1 MGASNRQLGP
11 RDFPREHI
19 TVIRAS
25 SALLSFLVSL
35 PKLCATS
42 FPRFSSE
49 SRAALPAV
57 ASQICNPGCLSLT
70 RVEIQEGFYLP
81 CFLLPDIN
89 LHFFTGVCICCRYL
103 HHLQAP
109 QKQPKSKQGLYIRH
123 FKSCAHSSLLNL
135 HNHHLS

>member
-19 TVIRAS
+19 TVIHAS

-42 FPRFSSE
+42 FPRFYSE
-49 SRAALPAV
+49 SRAALLAV

-89 LHFFTGVCICCRYL
+89 LHFFTGCV
-103 HHLQAP
+103 HLLPVSPPLTGPTKIAKIQARIIYP
-109 QKQPKSKQGLYIRH
+109 PL
-123 FKSCAHSSLLNL
+123 
-135 HNHHLS
+135 